1 MRKGADETGCTYLVR
16 WVVDMAVTWGSKRR
30 VISPW
35 KCRADLWPQ
44 NVVFLSCC
52 DFWLKEVAGGGRV
65 GCGVAHDHVRKFP
78 SLSLWSRPQDIRPR
92 RGWQLQEASVGFWR
106 FLPVHKAWVLPR
118 SVSQQQA
125 PVSRR
130 GFEAHSTPSSKGRE
144 SLTKG
149 DACIHNRGRRE
160 RSKDEEWL
168 LGTCPCHGLPGLPG
182 LVGVSVLPGLG
193 LRGIL
198 LGKEGC
204 ENPWQ
209 IKVGTRRS
217 LLKTQKGGR
226 YWESG
231 FSTGA
236 GHVVSEQ
243 VYLLTMVEVWG
254 FVLCDIMPVTC
265 PK

>member
-1 MRKGADETGCTYLVR
+1 MKMQSWLVASER
-16 WVVDMAVTWGSKRR
+16 GVPKL
-30 VISPW
+30 
-35 KCRADLWPQ
+35 LW
-44 NVVFLSCC
+44 L
-52 DFWLKEVAGGGRV
+52 LAEGGGRWWQ
-65 GCGVAHDHVRKFP
+65 GGVWGGPWSFKEFP

-125 PVSRR
+125 SVSRR
-130 GFEAHSTPSSKGRE
+130 GIEAHSTPSSKGRE

-149 DACIHNRGRRE
+149 DACVRNRGRRE

-168 LGTCPCHGLPGLPG
+168 LWTCPCHGLPGLPG

-236 GHVVSEQ
+236 GHVVSER